1 MLDIGYWVGVSWH
14 GFSDAMLLAMLIS
27 VVGQH
32 VNICDVAREV
42 N

>member
-1 MLDIGYWVGVSWH
+1 MYGVGCWVGLSWH
-14 GFSDAMLLAMLIS
+14 GFSDAMLLANLVS